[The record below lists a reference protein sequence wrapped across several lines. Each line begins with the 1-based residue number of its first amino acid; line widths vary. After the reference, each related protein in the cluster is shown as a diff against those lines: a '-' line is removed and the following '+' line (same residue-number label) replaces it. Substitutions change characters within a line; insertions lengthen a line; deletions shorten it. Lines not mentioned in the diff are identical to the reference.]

1 MNTDQIDS
9 VLIKKKVH
17 CKWTVDP
24 SDRLIESLEKYKFSK
39 PSHCKQNDNSGF
51 RKF

>member
-9 VLIKKKVH
+9 VLIKKVH
-17 CKWTVDP
+17 CKRTVDP
-24 SDRLIESLEKYKFSK
+24 SDRLIESLEKYKFYK
-39 PSHCKQNDNSGF
+39 PSHCKKNDNSGF